1 MEFGIDFD
9 YASKMW
15 RQNKKKLSDGMF
27 CYKPKKCNALTK
39 KNKPCKNMTTGEF
52 CIIHQKCN

>member
-27 CYKPKKCNALTK
+27 CYKPKSVMLTK
-39 KNKPCKNMTTGEF
+39 KINPAKICY
-52 CIIHQKCN
+52 